1 MISDLQFHS
10 QKLHFWIP
18 LPISISLYAH
28 FLSWFPSL
36 ILLTLKLFSSPTV
49 AVFLFNFRSIP
60 LLSRQGFDLRPVDLT
75 KMDFARCTD
84 ESKESENLST
94 KCCSKVETQLEI
106 VELRVPIEPST
117 PDADRESGERIEAPL
132 ESSDSFDPLCSP
144 RTPKDGVFDPFSP
157 APAHLALAP
166 ISRKYFSGSVGFVP
180 RRLQFGSSSSSLQL
194 VEAEEEQS
202 ISDSELLEAVYE
214 NLLEV
219 IVSHQAESSLA
230 QPSSSQSDSPDCNTP
245 PTSFLSGVAQTCP
258 AAPVKPSRK
267 LRNLDMG
274 RDPLVE
280 MLNEELFVTDWNML
294 VAIEITL
301 NY

>member
-117 PDADRESGERIEAPL
+117 PDADRESGDFP
-132 ESSDSFDPLCSP
+132 SDSKSP
-144 RTPKDGVFDPFSP
+144 ITQDGVFDPFSP

-274 RDPLVE
+274 LCRKLE
-280 MLNEELFVTDWNML
+280 F
-294 VAIEITL
+294 
-301 NY
+301 

>member
-1 MISDLQFHS
+1 
-10 QKLHFWIP
+10 
-18 LPISISLYAH
+18 
-28 FLSWFPSL
+28 
-36 ILLTLKLFSSPTV
+36 
-49 AVFLFNFRSIP
+49 
-60 LLSRQGFDLRPVDLT
+60 
-75 KMDFARCTD
+75 MDFARCTD

-117 PDADRESGERIEAPL
+117 PDADRESGDFPSDSKSPITQVVTSKPLLLTCLDSLGERIEAPL

-274 RDPLVE
+274 LCRKLE
-280 MLNEELFVTDWNML
+280 F
-294 VAIEITL
+294 
-301 NY
+301 